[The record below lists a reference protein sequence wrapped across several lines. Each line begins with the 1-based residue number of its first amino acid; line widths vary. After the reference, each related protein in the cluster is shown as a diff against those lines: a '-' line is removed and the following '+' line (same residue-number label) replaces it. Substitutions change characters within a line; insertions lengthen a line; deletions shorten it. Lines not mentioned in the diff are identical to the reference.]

1 MSEALGANLNAITSL
16 KQRLDNLNNCL
27 RAQRAALGDPAYA
40 NSGTQL
46 KKLEKESEVQVR
58 LLREELLIRENL
70 AAVQQQ
76 AGNRRGV
83 EAQKKMLAQHV
94 QSHPLCYG
102 SFQKAADP
110 CFVCGA
116 GLRKLRNPLYSER
129 KNVQGKKQRRQE
141 RFELIR
147 SARANAAKM
156 PEGDARRK
164 VLKAADDF
172 SHNIDGA
179 EKAVLSR
186 DVYHFTDKEIKREGA
201 PTGYLRGSEHPELLA
216 KYHISKNQLVP
227 PNSNFRAEIYFPDP
241 EVFGADAKPILTF
254 KGTDLTCPDDDI
266 ADVLQAGGN
275 VSSYYKQAIELGQL
289 LDKYTN
295 GQFEVTGHS
304 LGGGMASAV
313 GMITGCFST
322 IFNPAGLHPKT
333 VAPYI
338 KKTLSDQSQISS
350 YVVEDEILNAGQDTA
365 NRLGQRMLVS
375 SSQSSRPLLT
385 PSRLASV
392 VVGVQL
398 SSIPSSVG
406 ARTTLPAVIGG
417 KKPNIISRH
426 LMKTVI
432 ASLEQE
438 KKKDQTFLKK
448 TLPGKGA

>member
-1 MSEALGANLNAITSL
+1 MSEALSANLNAITSL
-16 KQRLDNLNNCL
+16 KQRLVNLNNCL
-27 RAQRAALGDPAYA
+27 HAQRAALNDPAYA
-40 NSGTQL
+40 DSGPQV
-46 KKLEKESEVQVR
+46 KKLEKESEVQIR
-58 LLREELLIRENL
+58 LVREELLIRENL

-76 AGNRRGV
+76 PGNHRGV
-83 EAQKKMLAQHV
+83 EAQKKLLAHHV
-94 QSHPLCYG
+94 RSHPLCYG

-110 CFVCGA
+110 CFICGA
-116 GLRKLRNPLYSER
+116 GLRRLRNPLYSER

-147 SARANAAKM
+147 AARANAAKM

-172 SHNIDGA
+172 SRNIDGA

-186 DVYHFTDKEIKREGA
+186 DAYHFTDKKIKREGA

-216 KYHISKNQLVP
+216 KYRISKDQLVP

-241 EVFGADAKPILTF
+241 EVFGADAKPILAF

-275 VSSYYKQAIELGQL
+275 SSIYYKQAIELGQL
-289 LDKYTN
+289 LATK

-313 GMITGCFST
+313 GMITGCFTT

-406 ARTTLPAVIGG
+406 ARTILPSVIGG
-417 KKPNIISRH
+417 KKPNILSRH

-438 KKKDQTFLKK
+438 KKKDQTFLKN
-448 TLPGKGA
+448 TLPRKGE